1 MPSSLILT
9 EKAEEDLDDAYH
21 WYEEQE
27 SGLGKEFIRCIDA
40 KIANLNR
47 HPLQHPVVQ
56 SENVRRALVNR
67 FPFSIYF
74 VSEEES
80 ITIFAILHQ
89 RRSPDYWKSRI

>member
-1 MPSSLILT
+1 MPVSLILT
-9 EKAEEDLDDAYH
+9 EKAEKDLDDAYQ

-27 SGLGKEFIRCIDA
+27 PGLGKEFIRSVDT
-40 KIANLNR
+40 KIANITR
-47 HPLQHPVVQ
+47 HPLNHPVVQ
-56 SENVRRALVNR
+56 NEIVRRALVNR

-74 VSEEES
+74 ENEEEL